1 MAKMG
6 ENDKMAAFQFMMT
19 TSKIHGNV
27 VENSSNSSESSNA
40 ANSFIFSAIFCQ
52 AEERI
57 LFVISLSLTNKM
69 TRYSVEITCT
79 RLTLCLA
86 LWKYSVYVYV

>member
-6 ENDKMAAFQFMMT
+6 AFQFMMT

-69 TRYSVEITCT
+69 TRYSVEITRT
-79 RLTLCLA
+79 RLTLLNRLA
-86 LWKYSVYVYV
+86 L

>member
-6 ENDKMAAFQFMMT
+6 TFQFMMT

-27 VENSSNSSESSNA
+27 VENSSNSSESFNA
-40 ANSFIFSAIFCQ
+40 ANSFIFSVFFCQ

-69 TRYSVEITCT
+69 IRYSVEITRT
-79 RLTLCLA
+79 RLTLLNRLA
-86 LWKYSVYVYV
+86 LWKYSVYV

>member
-6 ENDKMAAFQFMMT
+6 AFQFMMT
-19 TSKIHGNV
+19 TSKMHGNV
-27 VENSSNSSESSNA
+27 VENSSNSSESFNA

-69 TRYSVEITCT
+69 IRYSVEITRT
-79 RLTLCLA
+79 RLTLLNHLA
-86 LWKYSVYVYV
+86 LWTYSVYV